1 MACWLWSGCPATSRG
16 HCNAS
21 DPYLTP
27 RFLDYEYRQRSQTS
41 AFDSHKSDPLSTV
54 QSGEAR
60 NLGTR
65 CPKPSPALRKNDPP
79 THKWPHQRHRSPV
92 RSARPRGLRAG
103 DIARGPVLQRLPVLQ
118 GISMVGPP
126 GFEPATS
133 SLSGRSTRLP
143 DQDLSADSACY
154 QGLLLPATCMMLQRF
169 PAPRGLFVDSEQH
182 RTAHSPTERD
192 RAPMRS
198 HLARGGRS

>member
-1 MACWLWSGCPATSRG
+1 MNIANEAKRQHSTAIRAT
-16 HCNAS
+16 
-21 DPYLTP
+21 P
-27 RFLDYEYRQRSQTS
+27 S
-41 AFDSHKSDPLSTV
+41 APCRAGRRAIWERAV
-54 QSGEAR
+54 R
-60 NLGTR
+60 
-65 CPKPSPALRKNDPP
+65 KPSPALRKNDPP